1 MHNYY
6 DTVNDFLNLTLNELV
21 LNHQIEL
28 CDLKKILLICYQQL
42 IDPNPNVL
50 TNSLLITNLKRI
62 VDIENY
68 CNAMALQ
75 NQPKNWD
82 ANDIDKYVTQIVHPR
97 VIEMR
102 KQLKG
107 NT

>member
-6 DTVNDFLNLTLNELV
+6 ETVNDFLNLTLNELI

-68 CNAMALQ
+68 CNAIALQ
-75 NQPKNWD
+75 NQPKVWNENCMD
-82 ANDIDKYVTQIVHPR
+82 EYIAQIVHPR
-97 VIEMR
+97 ILEMR
-102 KQLKG
+102 KQLKE
-107 NT
+107 NN